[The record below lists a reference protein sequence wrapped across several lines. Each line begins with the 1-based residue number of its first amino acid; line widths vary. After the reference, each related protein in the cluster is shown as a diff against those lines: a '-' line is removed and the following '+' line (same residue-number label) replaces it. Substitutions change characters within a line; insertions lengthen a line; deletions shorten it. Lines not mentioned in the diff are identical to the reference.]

1 MQETTVD
8 TSHCR
13 IAVAQSTGTGPTVLM
28 IHGNSSCKEVFRN
41 QLQGSIGAEFRCV
54 AMDLP
59 GHGRSGDALAPEKT
73 YSLPGYAS
81 AALEVMQALGH
92 SRFAVL
98 GWSLGGHIG
107 LEMIAGTD
115 AVTGLMISGTPPIH
129 AGPEGFAAG
138 FVQSPHMHRAGQ
150 RDFSE
155 EDIEA
160 YSRGTCGVNAPYE
173 SFLRDAVARTDGR
186 ARENMIQSFGAGI
199 GHDQHDAAVHSRVP
213 LAIVNG
219 AEDEFINN
227 AYVASLTY
235 DRLWEGKV
243 YDLEGIG
250 HAPFWEAPAV
260 FDPYLRRFLR
270 TL

>member
-1 MQETTVD
+1 MQERTVE

-13 IAVAQSTGTGPTVLM
+13 ISVASSAGTGPVVLM

-73 YSLPGYAS
+73 YSLPGYA
-81 AALEVMQALGH
+81 ATAFEAMRALGH

-107 LEMIAGTD
+107 LEMIAGSD

-150 RDFSE
+150 REFSE

-160 YSRGTCGVNAPYE
+160 YSRGTCGVNAPFE

-186 ARENMIQSFGAGI
+186 ARENMIQSFGAGV

-227 AYVASLTY
+227 AYIASLSY

-243 YDLEGIG
+243 HDLEGIG

-270 TL
+270 SL